1 MAWGATDI
9 PDQSGRVVVVTG
21 GNGGLGLETTR
32 ELARHGAH
40 VVMAARNL
48 EKAEAARAEIK
59 AEVRA
64 ASLEVRHLDLSSL
77 DSIRKTAAGVVA
89 DHSLIDLLVNNAGVM
104 ATPRRETSDG
114 FELQFGTNH
123 LGHFALTRLLMPS
136 LLAAIAARIVSVTS
150 TGRHFGGNV
159 DPDDPHFTKEY
170 GRWKAYGRSKK
181 ANLHFGFELNR
192 RLLAAGSQAR
202 SLVAHPGLANTDLL
216 GQSSRSTGGTG
227 RSRTFLHNIVQ
238 RVSQFT
244 GPGCVGAA
252 PCWNRSQGEG
262 RSAVH
267 AAMGRL
273 GSAGVATRPSVV
285 QVEGQDAAAVGD
297 LRRPHRPSFR
307 CRRLGDRFSLLTVDR
322 HQPRWWSRNPKMS
335 AASSMSLDVGL
346 PSP

>member
-89 DHSLIDLLVNNAGVM
+89 DHSSIDLLVNNAGVM

-238 RVSQFT
+238 RVSQSPAQGALAQLRAGT
-244 GPGCVGAA
+244 DPRAKGAQLYTPRWVASGPPALRPVL
-252 PCWNRSQGEG
+252 PWSRSKAKMRQLWEI
-262 RSAVH
+262 SED
-267 AAMGRL
+267 L
-273 GSAGVATRPSVV
+273 T
-285 QVEGQDAAAVGD
+285 D
-297 LRRPHRPSFR
+297 LRFDVAA
-307 CRRLGDRFSLLTVDR
+307 LVTD
-322 HQPRWWSRNPKMS
+322 SRS
-335 AASSMSLDVGL
+335 
-346 PSP
+346 